1 VSIHRKL
8 VDVIAQELYENE
20 NALMM
25 VLYGSLSRGEEQP
38 NSDIDLM
45 VITKEYC
52 LQKRHVMRKGI
63 VIEFLEM
70 HLDFLNDFIDKRE
83 VPVLFLLADGIV
95 LFDKLSMAEKISNK
109 AKKILTDGP
118 PTNPKRDNERYRTKK
133 CSDITEIYHDLVDVT
148 DNTSFNYISTL
159 LVENA
164 LPLVLE
170 NNRLWPTTRKKTMA
184 FLHQQ
189 CSDEYKAIETL
200 LNSAI
205 PLDERRN
212 AAKALTDSALKPFG
226 GMLTG
231 EAVIFRVEKL
241 S

>member
-1 VSIHRKL
+1 MTIHREL
-8 VDVIAQELYENE
+8 VDVIAQELYKDE

-25 VLYGSLSRGEEQP
+25 ILYGSLSRGEEQP

-52 LQKRHVMRKGI
+52 LQKRHVIQKGI

-95 LFDKLSMAEKISNK
+95 LFDKLSMAEKISNT
-109 AKKILTDGP
+109 AREILKDGP
-118 PTNPKRDNERYRTKK
+118 PMNPKSDNERYRTKK
-133 CSDITEIYHDLVDVT
+133 RSDITEIYADLLDVT

-164 LPLVLE
+164 LTLVFE
-170 NNRLWPTTRKKTMA
+170 NNRLWPTTRKNMMA
-184 FLHQQ
+184 LLNQQ
-189 CSDEYKAIETL
+189 CHDEYKAVETL
-200 LNSAI
+200 LNSVI
-205 PLDERRN
+205 PMDERRN
-212 AAKALTDSALKPFG
+212 AAKILTECALGPFG
-226 GMLTG
+226 GILTG
-231 EAVIFRVEKL
+231 ETVIFRVNKL